1 MKRWFLLAVATA
13 ALPVIALACGDDDPK
28 IAAPGVDAGPTATT
42 TTTSTA
48 TGTTTS
54 QPSDAGPDAT
64 PKRTGCVDRPTDVE
78 RPDRLPC
85 NLIPPG
91 VSL

>member
-1 MKRWFLLAVATA
+1 MKRWLMLAVATA
-13 ALPVIALACGDDDPK
+13 VLPVIALACGDDDPK
-28 IAAPGVDAGPTATT
+28 TSPGVDAGPTATT

-48 TGTTTS
+48 TTTTTAP
-54 QPSDAGPDAT
+54 PSDAGPDAA
-64 PKRTGCVDRPTDVE
+64 PKRTGCVDRPTDVP

-91 VSL
+91 VTL